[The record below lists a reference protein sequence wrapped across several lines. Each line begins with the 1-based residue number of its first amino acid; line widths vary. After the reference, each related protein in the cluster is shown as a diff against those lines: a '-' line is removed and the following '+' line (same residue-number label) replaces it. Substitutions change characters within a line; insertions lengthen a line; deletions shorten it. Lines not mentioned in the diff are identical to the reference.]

1 MQLQGEM
8 VRLMPVSTNCAG
20 LDCRKQAAINQCMV
34 QTGRLSVAAGPE
46 AGLSWGVPSG
56 PACAQNHGSL
66 LAQAQQLAAMTI
78 HSDVTVL
85 QLC

>member
-1 MQLQGEM
+1 MELQGEM
-8 VRLMPVSTNCAG
+8 VRFMLMSTNCAG
-20 LDCRKQAAINQCMV
+20 LDRRKQAAINQCMV

-46 AGLSWGVPSG
+46 AGLSWGVPNG

-66 LAQAQQLAAMTI
+66 LAKAQQLAAMTI
-78 HSDVTVL
+78 HSGVTVL